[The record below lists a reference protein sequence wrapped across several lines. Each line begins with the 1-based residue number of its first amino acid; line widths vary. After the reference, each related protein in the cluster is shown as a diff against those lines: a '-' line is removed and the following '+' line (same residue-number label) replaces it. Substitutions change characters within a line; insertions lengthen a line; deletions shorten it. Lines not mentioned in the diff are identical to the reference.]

1 MLANY
6 QKTTAFSAH
15 LFSAFSVLLFLFL
28 HSFSYLTEFSF
39 LDWFFVVVYFICI
52 YVFGAVLNE
61 KLLEFKLININN
73 YLPQILSIYFLSLQQ
88 PTMQSFLLICAAFTI
103 LIVMLEL
110 FDLYNTSGQYI
121 TVFGLSSVMSITSL
135 VSPSFISL
143 IIFFFVIV
151 FWVKTTNLK
160 DVVAF
165 LLGYVFPYF
174 ALFSLS
180 YLLND
185 YYLIKQL
192 AKQINFTWISI
203 PKLTTY
209 NEIFIAFFIYVN
221 VYSFLKINTKKN
233 TMVHKARLIF
243 RVFSLYF
250 ILTPL
255 LFFFNAK
262 YTIIEFLPVLWG
274 GIGAFLVSSY
284 IIQIQKKWLQN
295 LWLWMIVL
303 SSVWYVIQL

>member
-1 MLANY
+1 MLANF

-15 LFSAFSVLLFLFL
+15 LFSALSLLLFLFL
-28 HSFSYLTEFSF
+28 HSFSSISDFAF

-88 PTMQSFLLICAAFTI
+88 PTMQSFLLICAVFTI
-103 LIVMLEL
+103 LMVMLEL

-121 TVFGLSSVMSITSL
+121 TVFGLSAVMSITSL

-143 IIFFFVIV
+143 FIFFFVIV

-160 DVVAF
+160 DVIAF

-203 PKLTTY
+203 PKSTTY
-209 NEIFIAFFIYVN
+209 NEIFIAFFIYAN

-243 RVFSLYF
+243 RVFSFYF
-250 ILTPL
+250 IFTPI

-295 LWLWMIVL
+295 FWLYLFLTACIIM
-303 SSVWYVIQL
+303 VIKS